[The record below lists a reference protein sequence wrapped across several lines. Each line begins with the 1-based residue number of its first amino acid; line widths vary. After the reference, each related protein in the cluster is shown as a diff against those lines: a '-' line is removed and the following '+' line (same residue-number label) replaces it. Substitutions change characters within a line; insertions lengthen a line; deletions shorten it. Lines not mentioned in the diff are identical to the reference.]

1 LRKIGSDLR
10 ENLYEK
16 VEEIISRE
24 NEIDRGF
31 TTLSQLADAKRAIL
45 EDDLLREQFRENV
58 TLMNLQHLDK
68 NTYLLNWIAEKENYL
83 NLRET
88 IASVPSAQTHLSLL
102 AVYENENSAM
112 VQNNLAFY
120 KKLGEDILAQKYET
134 QYSKYVFEN
143 PDEIKVIPTIY
154 LPVTLPKQR
163 MVNIGKKWVELKKL
177 SADKKKWLE
186 EVLALEMEKEKSRLE
201 FAHLASEFL
210 RSTKNVIDNLAIE
223 HFGFSP
229 QEVEK
234 YKGTL
239 DQNNVNISTQ
249 FIKLKGDYEG
259 VWAKLQQ
266 LGITENTYTTTTPGD
281 LEKALAEMNA
291 ALEARNN
298 AYKVELEKQSNLYSQ
313 IFLIIRIGR

>member
-1 LRKIGSDLR
+1 MRKIGSDLR

-31 TTLSQLADAKRAIL
+31 TTLSQLADAKRAVL
-45 EDDLLREQFRENV
+45 EDDLLREQFKENV

-68 NTYLLNWIAEKENYL
+68 NVYLLNWIAEKENYL
-83 NLRET
+83 NQRESIT
-88 IASVPSAQTHLSLL
+88 SVPSAQTHLSLL

-134 QYSKYVFEN
+134 QYSRYVFEN
-143 PDEIKVIPTIY
+143 PDEI
-154 LPVTLPKQR
+154 KQR

-186 EVLALEMEKEKSRLE
+186 EVLALEMEKEKCRLE

-210 RSTKNVIDNLAIE
+210 RSTKDVMENLAIE

-234 YKGTL
+234 YKSTL
-239 DQNNVNISTQ
+239 DQNTLNISTL

-281 LEKALAEMNA
+281 LEKALAEMNTS
-291 ALEARNN
+291 LDARNN
-298 AYKVELEKQSNLYSQ
+298 TYKIELERHRN
-313 IFLIIRIGR
+313 